1 MVRGD
6 LVGAE
11 ASLAKAT
18 SRADALGFPHGPY
31 MHGYARLMESWIR
44 VEAGQLDRAAI
55 LAADMVDEAERHGFG
70 MWRLAGATQ
79 RTSVSALAGFRADHG
94 ASGLAADIATLTA
107 LLDTWRSAAVHAY
120 LTYFDAVLARMLIAA
135 GQPEQA
141 RARLDQALEL
151 AADTGMR
158 FYDAELL
165 RLRAQTRTGTEA
177 RHADISTALELAR
190 RQGATLFALRA
201 ALDDFELRGQPA
213 RAAVAAALS
222 RMPDESALPEV
233 ARARRALV
241 ARADR
246 RRSTSRTTK

>member
-1 MVRGD
+1 
-6 LVGAE
+6 
-11 ASLAKAT
+11 
-18 SRADALGFPHGPY
+18 
-31 MHGYARLMESWIR
+31 
-44 VEAGQLDRAAI
+44 
-55 LAADMVDEAERHGFG
+55 
-70 MWRLAGATQ
+70 
-79 RTSVSALAGFRADHG
+79 
-94 ASGLAADIATLTA
+94 
-107 LLDTWRSAAVHAY
+107 
-120 LTYFDAVLARMLIAA
+120 MLIAA